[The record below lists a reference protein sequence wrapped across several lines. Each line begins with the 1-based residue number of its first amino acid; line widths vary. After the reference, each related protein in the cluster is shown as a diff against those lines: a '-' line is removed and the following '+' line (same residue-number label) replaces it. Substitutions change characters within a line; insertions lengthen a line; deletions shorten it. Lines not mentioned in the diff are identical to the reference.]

1 MCYSINNVFW
11 LCWKKTNEN
20 KWLPFCSCMLLIEIM
35 LWLVVRIK
43 SGLWYTSKAL
53 HLESPVEINNCNWI
67 YKIKKINSDL
77 ARNKKERMW
86 GGPEKIKY
94 SGVYNRHLN
103 FFIAHWQSLRDLWEP
118 WCSLLFHF
126 KKEPEIINY
135 YYNYFKNF
143 LCPITIT
150 KLFFV

>member
-1 MCYSINNVFW
+1 MYYSINNVFW

-20 KWLPFCSCMLLIEIM
+20 KWLPFCSCILLIEIM

-103 FFIAHWQSLRDLWEP
+103 LLHIDKVCETFESLDVRFSFIS
-118 WCSLLFHF
+118 
-126 KKEPEIINY
+126 KKEPDIINY

-143 LCPITIT
+143 LCSITIT